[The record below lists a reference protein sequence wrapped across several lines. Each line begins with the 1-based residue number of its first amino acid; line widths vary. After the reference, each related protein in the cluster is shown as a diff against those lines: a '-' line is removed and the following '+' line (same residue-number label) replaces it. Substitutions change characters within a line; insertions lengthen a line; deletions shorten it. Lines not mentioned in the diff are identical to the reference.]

1 MSSKR
6 LTPDET
12 RQLRDAIR
20 AGDRTYVQLAEAF
33 GINKSAVQYHATRM
47 GLTTT
52 DLRARRDKEKAA
64 RVDELLLEGQ
74 PVDDVVAE
82 TGVSEM
88 TVRRRK
94 KALGLLDRDVAYLD
108 PPYPPVDGTQPC
120 IAEPELFFVT
130 IAGSRQSVQLR
141 ERIESLC
148 GSCPFARPCLAY
160 SLAHNVDGWWAGTSK
175 PQRAALRRKHG
186 IAARPLSLWYAPRDV
201 PTERTLS

>member
-6 LTPDET
+6 LSAVET
-12 RQLRDAIR
+12 QLLRDAIR
-20 AGDRTYVQLAEAF
+20 AGEQTQAELAEAF

-47 GLTTT
+47 GLTST
-52 DLRARRDKEKAA
+52 DLRQRRLEESQA
-64 RVDELLLEGQ
+64 RVDELLREGK
-74 PVDDVVAE
+74 DVAFIATE
-82 TGVSEM
+82 TGVAER

-94 KALGLLDRDVAYLD
+94 EALGLLDRDVAYLD
-108 PPYPPVDGTQPC
+108 PPYPPTDGTQPC
-120 IAEPELFFVT
+120 AAEPELFFVT

-160 SLAHNVDGWWAGTSK
+160 ALAHNVDGWWAGTSK